1 MRKIRRLGRH
11 NQKWMPQYQPI
22 YASAETSR
30 DRACQVF
37 EEVDVRKWGQL
48 CMHCTVAVP
57 TSKVELVKLE
67 AEFGLSQGFP
77 EGRRLDLAL
86 AHEKITGHAL
96 SPHHRN
102 VIITAMRTVDENSR
116 ITPQTPEI
124 AAEILKGRFFQA
136 MLTLDYVSLVRLIPH
151 LRKHASNH
159 PTLLQI

>member
-11 NQKWMPQYQPI
+11 NQNWMPSYQPI
-22 YASAETSR
+22 YAAAETSR
-30 DRACQVF
+30 DQACQVF

-48 CMHCTVAVP
+48 CMHCTVPVP
-57 TSKVELVKLE
+57 TSKAELVKLE

-96 SPHHRN
+96 LSHHRD
-102 VIITAMRTVDENSR
+102 IIIAAMRTVDEKTR
-116 ITPQTPEI
+116 IVPQTPEI
-124 AAEILKGRFFQA
+124 EAEILKGRFFQA

-151 LRKHASNH
+151 LRKIASTL